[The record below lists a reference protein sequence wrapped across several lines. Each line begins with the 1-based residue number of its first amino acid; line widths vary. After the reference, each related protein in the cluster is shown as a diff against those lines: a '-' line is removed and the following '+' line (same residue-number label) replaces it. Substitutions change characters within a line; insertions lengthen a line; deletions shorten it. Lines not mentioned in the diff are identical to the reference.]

1 MTTTR
6 IPEEKR
12 MDAEIRIYR
21 LSPGDAFYAMGHR
34 WVVVWPM
41 WNTSGYASV
50 AGRRFVSLEEAVAAC
65 DTLTAGGPEA
75 DELRRACE
83 KEDICALKAGGFM
96 YPDTARDALT
106 ANPDGPDYRR
116 PNRK

>member
-50 AGRRFVSLEEAVAAC
+50 AGRRFVSLEEAVGCQRHTHDQWAAFSDAEISDMDNDAAAFWSTWKAPLLAMC
-65 DTLTAGGPEA
+65 DTH
-75 DELRRACE
+75 RAE
-83 KEDICALKAGGFM
+83 HFKALEGKQ
-96 YPDTARDALT
+96 
-106 ANPDGPDYRR
+106 
-116 PNRK
+116 